1 MSIFRSQDMY
11 LYKVVLDKD
20 NEKAIVHILGDR
32 NIAHFINMNGDEQVF
47 SLPYIDLIK
56 RCDETERKVVYLI
69 DKCEFFHI
77 KLQPAAST
85 DEMKYLLDEMAK
97 ASGKNRDLL
106 FDTVEREIW
115 RSEDFIK
122 TQTEKATI
130 LNTEANSLIENYN
143 VVKRAGAMIYGAELI
158 DQAIKNSFE
167 AGDDRRSNSSDEL
180 LNSGIIQPSSKFFCF
195 LIQAQLSLKFY
206 LENKQTN

>member
-1 MSIFRSQDMY
+1 
-11 LYKVVLDKD
+11 
-20 NEKAIVHILGDR
+20 
-32 NIAHFINMNGDEQVF
+32 VF

>member
-1 MSIFRSQDMY
+1 M
-11 LYKVVLDKD
+11 
-20 NEKAIVHILGDR
+20 
-32 NIAHFINMNGDEQVF
+32 F

-69 DKCEFFHI
+69 EKCEFFHI

-158 DQAIKNSFE
+158 DQAIKN
-167 AGDDRRSNSSDEL
+167 
-180 LNSGIIQPSSKFFCF
+180 
-195 LIQAQLSLKFY
+195 
-206 LENKQTN
+206 